1 MFYPQDEEQTLT
13 SASKLSLHFYATF
26 LTCYFCD
33 NDLSNAK
40 YLWKR
45 APANLKVPSSGAML
59 AEMWEVGKLLWKD
72 DLAAALAQLTS
83 VNWPEELRSVVLGLR
98 DSIVS
103 RHLAA
108 VAQAYDQIPTA
119 TVAQQ
124 LGLTTQYVIDSKF
137 SQSMVSCS
145 IPLTNCICNVIR
157 RDSLGVAARH
167 CERYCTTHSQRC
179 PTSTTTHLGRC
190 RRGYRKLAFCLRTGL
205 FLRICASLTVGALLL
220 QRVTRIAAHL
230 VQQPITVEIKK

>member
-1 MFYPQDEEQTLT
+1 MLYPQDEEQTLT
-13 SASKLSLHFYATF
+13 SARKLNLHFYATF
-26 LTCYFCD
+26 LTCYLCD

-108 VAQAYDQIPTA
+108 VAQAYDQIPTT

-124 LGLTTQYVIDSKF
+124 LGLTTQYIIDCKC
-137 SQSMVSCS
+137 SQFMVS
-145 IPLTNCICNVIR
+145 
-157 RDSLGVAARH
+157 
-167 CERYCTTHSQRC
+167 
-179 PTSTTTHLGRC
+179 
-190 RRGYRKLAFCLRTGL
+190 
-205 FLRICASLTVGALLL
+205 
-220 QRVTRIAAHL
+220 
-230 VQQPITVEIKK
+230 